1 MQVVVRPSVP
11 ALAPFVSSIGYLEGR
26 FAHARERALP
36 TGGVQLLV
44 NLDADAFHS
53 YGLDGSVQATHGAS
67 VQGPS
72 SLPAVIDP
80 AEQRSVLWVAF
91 RAAGGYPFFR
101 APSDVMVGLD
111 EYWGRDGAVLRERL
125 LAEPTP
131 LARIRLLER
140 VLVERAAR
148 PLEPDPAVR
157 FAAAALRR
165 GDPVA
170 QVSDALGWTPRR
182 LLRRFAAQV
191 GLAPKRYA
199 RIGRFQRLLTSVTG
213 GDVDWA
219 RCAVEHGFHDQSH
232 LIHEFQAFS
241 GLSPTG
247 YRPRS
252 EADRNHVPISTIS
265 GA

>member
-1 MQVVVRPSVP
+1 MHVVVRPSVP

-36 TGGVQLLV
+36 TGGAQLLI
-44 NLDADAFHS
+44 NLDADVFHS
-53 YGLDGSVQATHGAS
+53 YRLDGSAQVTHGAA
-67 VQGPS
+67 VQTAS
-72 SLPAVIDP
+72 SLPTVIDP

-91 RAAGGYPFFR
+91 HPGGGYPFFR
-101 APSDVMVGLD
+101 APSDELVALD
-111 EYWGRDGAVLRERL
+111 EFWGRDGAVLRERL

-182 LLRRFAAQV
+182 LLRSFADQV

-199 RIGRFQRLLTSVTG
+199 RVGRFQRLLASLK

-219 RCAVEHGFHDQSH
+219 RSAVEHGFHDQAH
-232 LIHEFQAFS
+232 LIHEFRAFS

-252 EADRNHVPISTIS
+252 GSELNHVPISTIPP
-265 GA
+265 A